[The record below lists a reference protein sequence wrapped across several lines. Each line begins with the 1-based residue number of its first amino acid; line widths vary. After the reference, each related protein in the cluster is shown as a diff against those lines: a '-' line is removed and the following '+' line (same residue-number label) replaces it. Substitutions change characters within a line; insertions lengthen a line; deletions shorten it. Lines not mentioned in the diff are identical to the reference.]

1 MSNDALVEAAK
12 TLLKHVSEGEKPT
25 LVVVINRQQEVV
37 DVDLRPFAD
46 VAAMLRLKGRRPSL
60 EQVRPDPDA

>member
-46 VAAMLRLKGRRPSL
+46 VAAMLRLKGRRLSL